1 VCLHYNS
8 LNQSQVRIVGP
19 NAAYQQLE
27 KTAVLLNLV
36 PLETKFN
43 YSAAFSAYKKFWH
56 RQIRINSFLF
66 GAYEVLDVHYP
77 GLTCSVTFDWLL
89 SLNTY
94 YWWYTWATAFNN
106 WGNNSALL
114 GPRVGLP
121 PSPPSIAS
129 NLAAIDDHPYPAK
142 NKGND
147 GSLLKPLW
155 VNVPRRIKNRSN
167 RSLLAAIVISSVTAL
182 IICASIA
189 WVLTVRYRYSAATS
203 KFSIQ

>member
-1 VCLHYNS
+1 
-8 LNQSQVRIVGP
+8 VGA

-77 GLTCSVTFDWLL
+77 GLTCSVTFDCLL

-94 YWWYTWATAFNN
+94 Y
-106 WGNNSALL
+106 
-114 GPRVGLP
+114 
-121 PSPPSIAS
+121 
-129 NLAAIDDHPYPAK
+129 
-142 NKGND
+142 
-147 GSLLKPLW
+147 
-155 VNVPRRIKNRSN
+155 
-167 RSLLAAIVISSVTAL
+167 
-182 IICASIA
+182 
-189 WVLTVRYRYSAATS
+189 
-203 KFSIQ
+203 